1 MSGVRRAGRPI
12 RVCRCGW
19 CATGWTAVDDW
30 AVFWLMFMVVVA
42 LWWVAL
48 QLRGRRLRAEHERWQ
63 ALYGH
68 GGRFGSG
75 GPPRVVP

>member
-1 MSGVRRAGRPI
+1 
-12 RVCRCGW
+12 
-19 CATGWTAVDDW
+19 VDDW